1 MREPVDVT
9 PVWMMRQ
16 AGRYLPEYR
25 ATRKQAGNFMNLCQS
40 PELACEVT
48 LQPLRRYPFDAAIL
62 FSDILTIP
70 DAMGQG
76 LYFEEGEGPR
86 FRKVIRS
93 AADVEQLPE
102 IKTENDLTYVT
113 DAVALIRRELN
124 GSVPLIGFSGSP
136 WTLATYMIEGGSS
149 KEFSKAK
156 KMLQAEPDTL
166 HILLDHLAKSVIL
179 YLNAQIN
186 AGAQVI
192 MIFDTWGGMLTT
204 PNYMEFSLF
213 YMKKIYEQLETNF
226 NGVKIPVI
234 FFTKGSSL
242 WIEDIAKTGC
252 DAVSIDWNTDIKK
265 IRRKVG
271 DRVAIQGNMNPA
283 VLKESE
289 EVIIKE
295 VQSIL
300 DSYGTGSGH
309 VFNLGHGITPDIN
322 PDNVEVLV
330 NAVHDLSKKY
340 HKN

>member
-93 AADVEQLPE
+93 EADVEQLPE

-136 WTLATYMIEGGSS
+136 WTLATYMIEGVSS
-149 KEFSKAK
+149 KQFSKAK

-226 NGVKIPVI
+226 NEVKIPVI

-252 DAVSIDWNTDIKK
+252 DAVSIDWNSNIGHVRK
-265 IRRKVG
+265 KVG
-271 DRVAIQGNMNPA
+271 DRVAIQGNMNPTI
-283 VLKESE
+283 LKEGE
-289 EVIIKE
+289 ETIVRE

-300 DSYGTGSGH
+300 HSFGPNPGH

-322 PDNVEVLV
+322 PDNVEIFIR
-330 NAVHDLSKKY
+330 AVHDFSKEY